1 MRSPNSVLNEA
12 LDPSG
17 DVEYDNLPVDVRM
30 HVTLKEYRWMG
41 EQGRR
46 RLMSDF
52 TEPDYRED

>member
-30 HVTLKEYRWMG
+30 HVTPKEFRWMLAD
-41 EQGRR
+41 GRA
-46 RLMSDF
+46 RLMRDF
-52 TEPDYRED
+52 TEPEAFDD